1 MGIILNSGYFCLAI
15 LKPARYTYRSPWKR
29 HAHQLRAGNHYSQT
43 MQKISFFGL
52 SLVLTACT
60 QTVLTPTPAT
70 GEDMSRFKPI
80 MFHNVIMAG
89 QEDPYLEGKQK
100 LAEAAE
106 RMNTLTDEEKS
117 RFALALVLE
126 YDKELSALGLDAGQ
140 PDFIT
145 DFALAA
151 NSNPEVAQAD
161 EDMWEEITD
170 WKGACSRAISQLAP
184 ELQKKLQHDYMGAL
198 MDCYA
203 AYMIARHAELNE
215 AVPAEQRTKA
225 RNIVA
230 LIAQHADGE
239 YGHRDTGLNE
249 IEGYSTQ
256 KLDVSRL
263 APLRQGN

>member
-1 MGIILNSGYFCLAI
+1 MSCHTHISPLYFPQTPEKTC
-15 LKPARYTYRSPWKR
+15 P
-29 HAHQLRAGNHYSQT
+29 QLRAGSHHSPT
-43 MQKISFFGL
+43 MQKISFIGL
-52 SLVLTACT
+52 SLALAACT
-60 QTVLTPTPAT
+60 QTAPVPTTGT
-70 GEDMSRFKPI
+70 GEDMGRFKPI
-80 MFHNVIMAG
+80 MFYNVVMEG

-151 NSNPEVAQAD
+151 NSNPAVAQAD
-161 EDMWEEITD
+161 EDMWSELPD
-170 WKGACSRAISQLAP
+170 WRGACSRAISQLAP
-184 ELQKKLQHDYMGAL
+184 ELQKKLQHDYMESL

-215 AVPAEQRTKA
+215 AVPADQRA
-225 RNIVA
+225 RARSIVA

-239 YGHRDTGLNE
+239 HGHRDTGLNE

-256 KLDVSRL
+256 KLDVSKL